1 MDSTVGAQP
10 DRAGP
15 ATRAAGAVYVAT
27 GIGFGVGSVV
37 SLVHLARHGELP
49 MTPFGFRAL
58 SGPFE
63 GLGNTWLSVLGWL
76 FVALCAVETV
86 AGWRMWMG
94 RRGGAALGLVT
105 TPLAVVLGLGFDLP
119 FYLASIPLRIA
130 LLALGRRDRRQ
141 ATDTI
146 G

>member
-1 MDSTVGAQP
+1 MDSTIGGQSNAVGS
-10 DRAGP
+10 

-63 GLGNTWLSVLGWL
+63 SLGNGWLSVLGWL

-86 AGWRMWMG
+86 AGWRMWKG
-94 RRGGAALGLVT
+94 RPRGVAIGLVT

-119 FYLASIPLRIA
+119 FYLASIPIRLI
-130 LLALGRRDRRQ
+130 LLALGRRDRR
-141 ATDTI
+141 
-146 G
+146 

>member
-1 MDSTVGAQP
+1 MDAIAAAPP
-10 DRAGP
+10 DGIGP

-63 GLGNTWLSVLGWL
+63 SLGNGWLSVLGCL

-94 RRGGAALGLVT
+94 RRRGVAIGLVT

-119 FYLASIPLRIA
+119 LYLASIPIRLI
-130 LLALGRRDRRQ
+130 LLALGRQDRR
-141 ATDTI
+141 
-146 G
+146 